1 MAGVMARTLALLERL
16 AQDVHGV
23 PLATLADE
31 LDMPR
36 SAAHR
41 LLGELAEH
49 GYVRQSRERSDYV
62 LTTKLVS
69 LGLNYLKYSGVVD
82 LCQPI
87 LDKLAES
94 MDELVRLAVVDMDHI
109 TWVALS
115 QGAHSGL
122 RYDPDMGTD
131 AKLSCTA
138 SGLAWLSTLA
148 EDDAI
153 TLLGKQGL
161 GRAGEFGPNAPR
173 TISEVLTH
181 LRRARKQGYA
191 LGQETYTRGISAVAA
206 PIMRQNKG
214 AVGVLTISGPT
225 TRLTSDR
232 LVSLVPD
239 LLAASAEIAGVSAH
253 SPLFDRARPPEQEQ
267 EGQDGPQSA
276 KPVKGRRTV
285 RNETARSDS
294 ADMAQPALAG
304 TA

>member
-1 MAGVMARTLALLERL
+1 MAGVMTRTLALLERL

-49 GYVRQSRERSDYV
+49 GYVRQTRERSDYV

-94 MDELVRLAVVDMDHI
+94 VDELVRIAVVDVDHI

-115 QGAHSGL
+115 QGARSGL
-122 RYDPDMGTD
+122 RYDPDTGMD
-131 AKLSCTA
+131 AKLSCTS
-138 SGLAWLSTLA
+138 SGLAWLSTLD

-153 TLLGKQGL
+153 GLLAKQGL
-161 GRAGEFGPNAPR
+161 GKAGEYGPNAPAS
-173 TISEVLTH
+173 IAAVLAYIRQT
-181 LRRARKQGYA
+181 REQGYA
-191 LGQETYTRGISAVAA
+191 MTEETYTRGISSIAA
-206 PIMRQNKG
+206 PIIPSGKG
-214 AVGVLTISGPT
+214 AVGVLTISGPS
-225 TRLTSDR
+225 TRLTR
-232 LVSLVPD
+232 EKMVGMAPA
-239 LLAASAEIAGVSAH
+239 LLTASAEIAAVSLH
-253 SPLFDRARPPEQEQ
+253 SPLFNRARG
-267 EGQDGPQSA
+267 EGTIVAAHTERSEGPREKQA
-276 KPVKGRRTV
+276 
-285 RNETARSDS
+285 ET
-294 ADMAQPALAG
+294 
-304 TA
+304 T